1 MTIQSFEI
9 VVPTYGRDQAIG
21 KYTMKYLR
29 STNVDLS
36 RVHLF
41 VSSEEEAKK
50 YEKSNQDVNI
60 VVAEGA
66 KSLVEKRGFISR
78 YFSSGTRLLSLDD
91 DVSGLQRLVLLEKLD
106 SLQKP
111 LDFPCRLETVTD
123 LVGFVEN
130 GWELAAK
137 REVELWGCY
146 QVANRGFLHPKVKTG
161 ALFIMGHFVSFLAGD
176 PAFDEIVGYP
186 CKDDVYWS
194 IWHHVNR
201 KGTLRFDNYCVKS
214 KAHSGVGGTND
225 DMEKKLSLNND
236 TCEAICQKYP
246 DIASIKMRSTK
257 YPWLSRYKEIRLK
270 PITYEVID
278 SREMCY

>member
-1 MTIQSFEI
+1 MTKQSFKV
-9 VVPTYGRDQAIG
+9 VVPTHKRDQAIG

-36 RVHLF
+36 EVYLF
-41 VSSEEEAKK
+41 VSSQEEAEK
-50 YEKSNQDVNI
+50 YSEGNGDVNI
-60 VVAEGA
+60 VVAEGT

-78 YFSSGTRLLSLDD
+78 YFSPETKLLSLDD

-130 GWELAAK
+130 GWEMASD
-137 REVELWGCY
+137 RGIELWGAY
-146 QVANRGFLHPKVKTG
+146 QVANRGFLHPKIKTG

-176 PAFDEIVGYP
+176 PAFDEIIDYP

-194 IWHHVNR
+194 LWHHVNR
-201 KGTLRFDNYCVKS
+201 KGTLRFDNFCVKS
-214 KAHSGVGGTND
+214 KAHSGAGGTND
-225 DMEKKLSLNND
+225 DMERKLLLNNE
-236 TCEAICQKYP
+236 TCDAICEKYSE
-246 DIASIKMRSTK
+246 IASIKMRNTK
-257 YPWLSRYKEIRLK
+257 DPWLSRYKEIRIK
-270 PITYEVID
+270 PITYETVD
-278 SREMCY
+278 ARESCY